1 MQRTRTSEDAPPS
14 DEREGRPD
22 PEAPQEGDTAKVV
35 EDDLT
40 IPQHRS
46 LQSEAVRRLVTPW
59 FFAADAVM
67 YTLLG
72 VAFLVGAVGMLGYA
86 AVSFVGH
93 VQKGDN
99 FAETAVALINDLL
112 LVMVIME
119 VLRTILSYIE
129 EREVSL
135 RPFLFIGAISATRRI
150 LAIGAEM
157 SIHSGDFTADEFN
170 RRLMDLGVNAG
181 VIFAIGL
188 VIYLLARG
196 EKAT

>member
-1 MQRTRTSEDAPPS
+1 MGRTPETDDTDQIQATA
-14 DEREGRPD
+14 DEMERHSG
-22 PEAPQEGDTAKVV
+22 AQAV

-46 LQSEAVRRLVTPW
+46 SQSETVRRTVTPW
-59 FFAADAVM
+59 FFAADAAM
-67 YTLLG
+67 YALIG
-72 VAFLVGAVGMLGYA
+72 VAFLVGAAGMLGYA
-86 AVSFVGH
+86 AVSFVQHLG
-93 VQKGDN
+93 KGDN
-99 FAETAVALINDLL
+99 FAEAVVGLINDLL

-157 SIHSGDFTADEFN
+157 SIHAEDFTADQFN
-170 RRLMDLGVNAG
+170 RRLMDLGVNASI
-181 VIFAIGL
+181 IFAIGV

-196 EKAT
+196 EKAG

>member
-1 MQRTRTSEDAPPS
+1 MRRAPGADDTEPIRTTD
-14 DEREGRPD
+14 DELEHRSGTQ
-22 PEAPQEGDTAKVV
+22 AV

-46 LQSEAVRRLVTPW
+46 SQSEAVRRTVTPW

-67 YTLLG
+67 YTLIGL
-72 VAFLVGAVGMLGYA
+72 AFLVGAAGMLGYA
-86 AVSFVGH
+86 AVSFVH
-93 VQKGDN
+93 SVQQGD
-99 FAETAVALINDLL
+99 FADAVVDLINNLL

-157 SIHSGDFTADEFN
+157 SIHGAEFN
-170 RRLMDLGVNAG
+170 AEQFNHRLMDLGANAG
-181 VIFAIGL
+181 IIFAIGL

-196 EKAT
+196 EKAS

>member
-1 MQRTRTSEDAPPS
+1 MQRTQATHDTETAEATS
-14 DEREGRPD
+14 DEMERNSGKQ
-22 PEAPQEGDTAKVV
+22 AV

-46 LQSEAVRRLVTPW
+46 TQSEVVRRTVTPW
-59 FFAADAVM
+59 FFAADTVM
-67 YTLLG
+67 YALIG
-72 VAFLVGAVGMLGYA
+72 VAFLIGAAGMLGYA

-99 FAETAVALINDLL
+99 FAEAIVGLINDLL

-157 SIHSGDFTADEFN
+157 SIHANDFTADEFN
-170 RRLMDLGVNAG
+170 RRLADLGANAG

-196 EKAT
+196 EKAS